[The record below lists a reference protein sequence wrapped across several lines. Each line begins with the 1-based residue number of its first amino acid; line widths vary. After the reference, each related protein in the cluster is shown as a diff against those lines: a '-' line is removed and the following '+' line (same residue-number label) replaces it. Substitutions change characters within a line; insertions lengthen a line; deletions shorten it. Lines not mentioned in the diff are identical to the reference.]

1 MRRFVISLALLA
13 GCRDEGIVE
22 LEGIRDDV
30 CKCKDAKCG
39 EEAMKRVATSDVPN
53 SRRSQ
58 VIAREMMDCLARLYE
73 ADRPTTGPDDGAE
86 P

>member
-22 LEGIRDDV
+22 LQGIRDAV
-30 CKCKDAKCG
+30 CACKDAKCG
-39 EEAMKRVATSDVPN
+39 EEAMKRVANADVPN

-58 VIAREMMDCLARLYE
+58 LIAREMMDCLARLYE
-73 ADRPTTGPDDGAE
+73 AERPETGPDEA

>member
-1 MRRFVISLALLA
+1 MRRFVITLALLA
-13 GCRDEGIVE
+13 GCRDEGIAE
-22 LEGIRDDV
+22 LEGIRDEV
-30 CKCKDAKCG
+30 CRCKDAKCG
-39 EEAMKRVATSDVPN
+39 EETMKRVASTNVPN

-73 ADRPTTGPDDGAE
+73 AERPTTGPDEA